1 MYKLWV
7 RWEASLFI
15 RRQRH
20 VSPTMVAKTGEET
33 HMYTAPLVGTRARW
47 RESLGFQS
55 VQTPLP
61 DCWFHVLWDASS
73 VTQSGLLRI
82 TRSSLHYVT
91 PVGLSQGKVQSRSW
105 WCNQRSRPASIPMRT
120 FCLRSTK
127 TKNTQHKLLRLVLQ
141 IFTDFPKGG
150 NGMFKRDLNTKRTL
164 TRMQDR
170 SSGSLLLGS
179 VWGDR
184 IFLTLSSL
192 STFRRGMSFS
202 QQ

>member
-61 DCWFHVLWDASS
+61 DCWFHVLWDVSS

-82 TRSSLHYVT
+82 TRGSMHYVT

-105 WCNQRSRPASIPMRT
+105 WCNQRSRPASTPMRT

-141 IFTDFPKGG
+141 IFTDFPKVGLECL
-150 NGMFKRDLNTKRTL
+150 NMWFKYQTYLDKNAGQVVWFVVVGVGVRGQDLPDL
-164 TRMQDR
+164 I
-170 SSGSLLLGS
+170 LAIHL
-179 VWGDR
+179 
-184 IFLTLSSL
+184 
-192 STFRRGMSFS
+192 
-202 QQ
+202 